1 MLSVPSIP
9 RRLSGNDDIKNLP
22 AEVYEDLLVI
32 LSKRGEL
39 EVCAVKKLS
48 MFASISFQS
57 PWL

>member
-48 MFASISFQS
+48 MFASISF
-57 PWL
+57 